1 MISLIYKKI
10 MKKFFTSTSNKKATK
25 FWWLVIFSMI
35 GYFTKVNS
43 LISLVAPAY
52 LSIIQ
57 ST

>member
-1 MISLIYKKI
+1 

-25 FWWLVIFSMI
+25 FWWLVRFSMI

>member
-10 MKKFFTSTSNKKATK
+10 LKTVYGDLSNKKATK
-25 FWWLVIFSMI
+25 TWWLVIFSMI